1 MRQFPLYDI
10 NVKINTTWCAVVI
23 MFYYYV
29 GGGGNKMYFKFTR
42 KNFICLQNAF
52 ESVNVVLYILHK
64 APIIATLST
73 LLIRLSTT
81 SRYYL

>member
-1 MRQFPLYDI
+1 
-10 NVKINTTWCAVVI
+10 
-23 MFYYYV
+23 
-29 GGGGNKMYFKFTR
+29 MYFKFTR